1 MTAPRVSVII
11 AAHQAQEFIHDAID
25 SALRQPVPIEIVV
38 APDEPA
44 AAADYSGLAARD
56 SRITVLPPVAQATGP
71 GPARNRA
78 LAAAR
83 GAFIAVLDADDLWSP
98 NYLAE
103 LLPLAEASGVAFG
116 RTSITDWAG
125 QEIRAVTARDG
136 MADYAVF
143 ATAFASFHGIVRR
156 DAARRWREELAED
169 VLFDLESLALAG
181 GRAPYADGAVYQLRQ
196 RPSSMTQGDAFL
208 RDIAAGYDR
217 LIDLVSRGDSAV
229 PPGARAAVVRVFRNW
244 ADMNH
249 RFVASGAENYQLF
262 VTEVLNQ
269 AIQEQNP
276 GAAE

>member
-11 AAHQAQEFIHDAID
+11 AAHQAQDFIAEAIE
-25 SALRQPVPIEIVV
+25 SALRQPVPLEIVV
-38 APDEPA
+38 APDEP
-44 AAADYSGLAARD
+44 AADYSGLAARD

-98 NYLAE
+98 DYLAE
-103 LLPLAEASGVAFG
+103 LLPLAEATGVAFG

-125 QEIRAVTARDG
+125 REIRAVTARDG

-143 ATAFASFHGIVRR
+143 ATAFASYHGIVRR
-156 DAARRWREELAED
+156 DATRCWRDELAED

-196 RPSSMTQGDAFL
+196 RPSSMTQGGAFL

-217 LIDLVSRGDSAV
+217 LIDLVSRGETAV
-229 PPGARAAVVRVFRNW
+229 PPREHAAVVRVFRHW

-262 VTEVLNQ
+262 VTEILNQ
-269 AIQEQNP
+269 ATQEQNP
-276 GAAE
+276 GAAD